1 MPRTLLKF
9 FFQSCILAKPFT
21 HQKQKKIFFF
31 HLFDIYIG
39 LVNCHRHLSIFILR
53 SHVYTFKIK
62 NRKIFFILY
71 AFVLSFI
78 TCL

>member
-1 MPRTLLKF
+1 MPKTLLKL
-9 FFQSCILAKPFT
+9 FFQSCILTKPLT
-21 HQKQKKIFFF
+21 HQKQKNISL
-31 HLFDIYIG
+31 HLFDIHIG
-39 LVNCHRHLSIFILR
+39 LVNCHCHLSIFILH